1 MEGYRRIGLKQLLRL
16 TEETPESMS
25 LEKLR
30 DLLSAFYCPFPN
42 DVEDFLRTKAIEF
55 EKQGTAATHL
65 IMTSHK
71 GNLVLVGYFTL
82 ASKYVHVEV
91 KNNRYRLGSKLKQ
104 RLKKFGVYEADL
116 KKQIIPMP
124 LIGQLGKN
132 YANGYHEL
140 ISGDELLQIAC
151 DTVRESQALVGGRTV
166 YLECEDT
173 PRLIQFYE
181 ENGFKIFGRRELEPK
196 EGRYFKGEY
205 LLQLLKY
212 L

>member
-1 MEGYRRIGLKQLLRL
+1 MEGYRRIGLKQLIRL

-30 DLLSAFYCPFPN
+30 DILSGFSCPFNN
-42 DVEDFLRTKAIEF
+42 DVEDFLHAKAIEF

-65 IMTSHK
+65 VMTSYRDEW
-71 GNLVLVGYFTL
+71 VLAGYFTL
-82 ASKYVHVEV
+82 ASKYIHVEI
-91 KNNRYRLGSKLKQ
+91 KNNRYKLSSKLKQ
-104 RLKKFGVYEADL
+104 RIKRFGTYEADL

-132 YANGYHEL
+132 YAHQYNEL
-140 ISGDELLQIAC
+140 IGGDELLQIAC
-151 DTVRESQALVGGRTV
+151 DTVRESQALVGGRMV

-173 PRLIQFYE
+173 PKLVQFYE
-181 ENGFKIFGRRELEPK
+181 ENGFNVFGRRELEAK
-196 EGRYFKGEY
+196 EDRFFKGEY

>member
-16 TEETPESMS
+16 TKENPESMS
-25 LEKLR
+25 FEKLKE
-30 DLLSAFYCPFPN
+30 LLSAFYCPFPN
-42 DVEDFLRTKAIEF
+42 DVEDFLHTKAIEF

-65 IMTSHK
+65 IMASFRDE
-71 GNLVLVGYFTL
+71 LVLAGYFTL
-82 ASKYVHVEV
+82 ASKYVHVDL
-91 KNNRYRLGSKLKQ
+91 KNNRYKLGSNLKR
-104 RLKKFGVYEADL
+104 RLKRFGMYEADL
-116 KKQIIPMP
+116 KKQIIAMP

-132 YANGYHEL
+132 YANGYNKL
-140 ISGDELLQIAC
+140 IPGDELLKIAC
-151 DTVRESQALVGGRTV
+151 DTVRDSQALVGGRMA

-181 ENGFKIFGRRELEPK
+181 ANGFTVFGRRELEPK

-205 LLQLLKY
+205 LLQLVKY